1 MELHYAIKNLRA
13 SAVLTGSYVAATV
26 YGEQGIGSNQDPV
39 VNNQLVLYVAFT
51 LGSLTSA
58 ELKVE
63 FSDDGTN
70 YYQETSSS
78 VSSGTSTDS
87 LVTHTF
93 TASGN
98 YRLPIAISDRKI
110 KVSVKGT
117 GTVTNSLMAIDAIIS
132 TRP

>member
-1 MELHYAIKNLRA
+1 MHLNYLKKSLRT
-13 SAVLTGSYVAATV
+13 STILTGSFVEATIL
-26 YGEQGIGSNQDPV
+26 GPQGIGSQADPAE
-39 VNNQLVLYVAFT
+39 NNQIVLYVAFT

-63 FSDDGTN
+63 FSDDDTT
-70 YYQETSSS
+70 YYQET
-78 VSSGTSTDS
+78 VSSISGGTSTDS
-87 LVTHTF
+87 LLTHTY

-98 YRLPIAISDRKI
+98 YRIPIPLVDRFI

-117 GTVTNSLMAIDAIIS
+117 GTTTDSLMALDIVLA

>member
-1 MELHYAIKNLRA
+1 MELHYSLKSLRN
-13 SAVLTGSYVAATV
+13 SAVLTTSYVAGTV
-26 YGEQGIGSNQDPV
+26 YQEQGLGQNIDPIM
-39 VNNQLVLYVAFT
+39 NNQLMLYVALT

-70 YYQETSSS
+70 WYQETSSS
-78 VSSGTSTDS
+78 VSAGTSTDS

-98 YRLPIAISDRKI
+98 YRLPISIADRKI
-110 KVSVKGT
+110 RVSVKGT
-117 GTVTNSLMAIDAIIS
+117 GTVTNSLMAVLGIVAV
-132 TRP
+132 RP